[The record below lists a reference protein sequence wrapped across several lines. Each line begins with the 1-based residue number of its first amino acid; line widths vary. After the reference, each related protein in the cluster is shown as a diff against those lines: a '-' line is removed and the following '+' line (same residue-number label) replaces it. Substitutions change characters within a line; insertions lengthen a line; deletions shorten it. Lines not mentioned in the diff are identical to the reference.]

1 MTIKI
6 TALAASIGA
15 AVAFM
20 PFATQEEITVLKQDP
35 QAGNPLSRLISP
47 LAGVFVRSSRI

>member
-20 PFATQEEITVLKQDP
+20 PFATQ
-35 QAGNPLSRLISP
+35 
-47 LAGVFVRSSRI
+47 

>member
-20 PFATQEEITVLKQDP
+20 RFASQAEVSGGREDP
-35 QAGNPLSRLISP
+35 RAGQPLRR
-47 LAGVFVRSSRI
+47 GRVG

>member
-20 PFATQEEITVLKQDP
+20 PFATQAE
-35 QAGNPLSRLISP
+35 
-47 LAGVFVRSSRI
+47 

>member
-20 PFATQEEITVLKQDP
+20 PFATQ
-35 QAGNPLSRLISP
+35 A
-47 LAGVFVRSSRI
+47 